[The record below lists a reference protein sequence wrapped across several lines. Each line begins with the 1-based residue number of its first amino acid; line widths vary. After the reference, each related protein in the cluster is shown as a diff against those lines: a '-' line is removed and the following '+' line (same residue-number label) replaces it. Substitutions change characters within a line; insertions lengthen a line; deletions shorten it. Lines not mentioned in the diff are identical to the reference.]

1 MTNPL
6 VAAYRKP
13 ALYVSLPSGGK
24 YYTDKPKLSV
34 DGELAVYAM
43 TARDELL
50 YKTPDAL
57 FNGEATF
64 AVLRSCCPDVIDP
77 EQMPVNDLLVVLLG
91 IRQATHGSELSVDIK
106 CPACQELN
114 MLAVDSNRLLSTVS
128 QNQVS
133 DKLVLENNFTIHVK
147 PYSLRDRTL
156 LQIQQVKQ
164 QKMIQSLTA
173 SDLTEEQRSEQFG
186 KTFIELA
193 NLTVDLISNCIYA
206 VRPPEGEEITDQV
219 IIKEWLQSITKDDY
233 DMLRSTVDAVS
244 DDCIDTNL
252 TANCQH
258 CSHEWKTKI
267 DLDVANFF
275 AG

>member
-24 YYTDKPKLSV
+24 YYSEKPKLSV
-34 DGELAVYAM
+34 DGELAIYAM

-77 EQMPVNDLLVVLLG
+77 EQMPVNDLLVVLLA
-91 IRQATHGSELSVDIK
+91 IRQATHGRSLDVDIK
-106 CPACQELN
+106 CPKCQELN
-114 MLAVDSNRLLSTVS
+114 MLAVDANKLLTTVKP
-128 QNQVS
+128 NTAS
-133 DKLVLENNFTIHVK
+133 DKIVFDNGFTIHVK
-147 PYSLRDRTL
+147 PYSLKDRTL

-164 QKMIQSLTA
+164 QKMIQALTA
-173 SDLTEEQRSEQFG
+173 SDLDEEQRSEQFG

-193 NLTVDLISNCIYA
+193 NLTVDLIANCIYA
-206 VRPPEGEEITDQV
+206 VRPPEGEEITDQDM
-219 IIKEWLQSITKDDY
+219 IKEWMQSITKADY
-233 DMLRSTVDAVS
+233 ESLRTSIESIS

-252 TANCQH
+252 KATCQS
-258 CSHEWKTKI
+258 CAHEWSTNI